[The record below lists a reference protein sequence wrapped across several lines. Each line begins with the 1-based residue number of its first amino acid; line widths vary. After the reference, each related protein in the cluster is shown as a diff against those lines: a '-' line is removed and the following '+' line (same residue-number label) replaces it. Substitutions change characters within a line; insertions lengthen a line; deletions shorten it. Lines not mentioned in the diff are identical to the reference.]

1 MQFLPSLTWLP
12 SWASIGGATGAPLIL
27 FAALLLAGYACGEGL
42 RRLGLPRLT
51 GYIALGLALGE
62 SGLGWLDADGRASL
76 RLFVDV
82 GLALL
87 LLELGQRLDLQWM
100 ARERWLWVI
109 AIGEIGLTWLLAFT
123 ALTWFDFSRA
133 EAAFL
138 AAVVVSTSPVV
149 VMYMTRE
156 EGADGQVSNRVLA
169 LSALN
174 SLAAFVGATV
184 LLPLVHFE
192 REGGGM
198 AGIARML
205 LHPTYLLFGS
215 FFLGIAVFVLFRFFA
230 RWLGKS
236 ADAQFVLAMGMVI
249 LAVGLAHALDL
260 SVLCTMLT
268 IGLLVKNADPSRR
281 IRHIEFGV
289 TSEVLCV
296 ILFIVAGASAHF
308 TGAPEILAAACALI
322 AARFVAKLIPVFA
335 IAPLTPLGLPRAGL
349 VGIALAPL
357 SGFTALVSVDPSA
370 AALAASGRLI
380 AVFLTAVA
388 ILELVGPLL
397 VQFAFRRA
405 RESHAVD
412 EA

>member
-1 MQFLPSLTWLP
+1 MQFFPSLDLLP
-12 SWASIGGATGAPLIL
+12 SWAQIGDITSVPLIL
-27 FAALLLAGYACGEGL
+27 FAALLLTGYACGEGL

-51 GYIALGLALGE
+51 GYIVLGLVLGD
-62 SGLGWLDADGRASL
+62 SGFGWLDIRSRESL

-100 ARERWLWVI
+100 RRERWLWVI

-123 ALTWFDFSRA
+123 ALTLFDFSHG

-174 SLAAFVGATV
+174 SLAAFAGATL
-184 LLPLVHFE
+184 LLPLLRYE

-198 AGIARML
+198 IEIAQML
-205 LHPTYLLFGS
+205 LHPMYLLFGS
-215 FFLGIAVFVLFRFFA
+215 FFLGIVLFAMFRFFA
-230 RWLGKS
+230 RWFGKS
-236 ADAQFVLAMGMVI
+236 ANAQFVLAMGMVI
-249 LAVGLAHALDL
+249 LAVGVAHALDL

-268 IGLLVKNADPSRR
+268 IGLLVKNVDPSRR
-281 IRHIEFGV
+281 IRHIDFGV

-308 TGAPEILAAACALI
+308 NGAPDVLAAATVLI
-322 AARFVAKLIPVFA
+322 VARFVAKLIPVCG
-335 IAPLTPLGLPRAGL
+335 IAPLTPLGLSRAGL
-349 VGIALAPL
+349 LGIALAPL
-357 SGFTALVSVDPSA
+357 SGFTALVLVDPTA
-370 AALAASGRLI
+370 AAFASSGRLI

-388 ILELVGPLL
+388 MLEVVGPLL

-405 RESHAVD
+405 RESRVA
-412 EA
+412 EET

>member
-1 MQFLPSLTWLP
+1 LHSFVLSDLF
-12 SWASIGGATGAPLIL
+12 ASGLDGAPWFSSPLIL

-51 GYIALGLALGE
+51 GYIVLGLVLGD
-62 SGLGWLDADGRASL
+62 SGFGWLDVASRASL

-100 ARERWLWVI
+100 RRERWLWVI
-109 AIGEIGLTWLLAFT
+109 AVGEIGLTWLLGFT
-123 ALTWFDFSRA
+123 ALTLFDFSHA

-169 LSALN
+169 LSAIN
-174 SLAAFVGATV
+174 SLAAFVGATI
-184 LLPLVHFE
+184 LLPLLRYE

-198 AGIARML
+198 TEIARML
-205 LHPTYLLFGS
+205 QHPAYLLLGS
-215 FFLGIAVFVLFRFFA
+215 IFLGIAVFVLFRFCA
-230 RWLGKS
+230 RWFGKS
-236 ADAQFVLAMGMVI
+236 PNAQFVLAMGMVI
-249 LAVGLAHALDL
+249 LAVGIAHALEL

-308 TGAPEILAAACALI
+308 TGAPGILAAATALI
-322 AARFVAKLIPVFA
+322 VARLVAKLIPVYA
-335 IAPLTPLGLPRAGL
+335 IAPLTPLGLSRAGL
-349 VGIALAPL
+349 LGIALAPL
-357 SGFTALVSVDPSA
+357 SGFTALVLVDPSA
-370 AALAASGRLI
+370 EAFASSGRLI

-388 ILELVGPLL
+388 ILEVVGPLL

-405 RESHAVD
+405 RESHALE